1 MKLTDEDLLPN
12 ESVVL
17 KKNANAVIG
26 VTESGL
32 TKFAFGKWM
41 WVIGMKGKEAIGG
54 KLYLTNYRLIFKS
67 HRLNRLRGKFS
78 IFLPTVTELEDTSF
92 LMTRKVSIRT
102 KWTKF
107 DFVMWGISDF
117 IKKAESERANLTE
130 DKITELRKIAIE
142 NFDKCGEGLQV
153 FGGLENI
160 NKVFLHK
167 GKVSEL
173 IKLATNPFE
182 GLAAMAYDELLDQAI
197 VKPWQEKFE

>member
-117 IKKAESERANLTE
+117 IKKAASARANLAE
-130 DKITELRKIAIE
+130 DEIAELRTITLE

-173 IKLATNPFE
+173 IKLATNPLE
-182 GLAAMAYDELLDQAI
+182 GLAAMAYDELFNQAI
-197 VKPWQEKFE
+197 VKPWQERFD